1 MRRPQKARVWFLISI
16 APAGAACVFG
26 VTWDAQVETVVVEG
40 DGDGVAEALLRYV
53 RESGV
58 RSLVLGSASFRW
70 FRR

>member
-1 MRRPQKARVWFLISI
+1 MFWCDWNGIS
-16 APAGAACVFG
+16 PR
-26 VTWDAQVETVVVEG
+26 AQVETVVVEG
-40 DGDGVAEALLRYV
+40 DGVAEALLRYI